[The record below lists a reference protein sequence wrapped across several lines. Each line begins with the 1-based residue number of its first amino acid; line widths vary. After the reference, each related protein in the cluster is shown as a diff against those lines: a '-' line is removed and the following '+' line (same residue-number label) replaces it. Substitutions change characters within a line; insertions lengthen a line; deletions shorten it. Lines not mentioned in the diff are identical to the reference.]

1 LCYSPYE
8 NAYWSTGYY
17 IGVFDE
23 LAAQSV
29 GGFVV
34 DFPVLSGSQPVYEA
48 LGVLQRTELMS
59 FPVKLEKGY
68 GVLQAHSMLKVKS
81 PDTKIGLFAK
91 RVPALSQDTSV
102 GAAAKLMVEHRVQ
115 VLPIVEDEE
124 IIGVLRADRVLSGVL
139 KRGGKGLSITDIM
152 TSNPITIDANDT
164 LGKAVRLF
172 TENRIDHLPVL
183 SKGRVA
189 GMVTSKNVLVLL
201 LSPGEK
207 LTQGGWGLEALN
219 QKRLPVGGI
228 TVGPVASEVNE
239 DYSEALKRVLESRST
254 YTLVTLGE
262 ELQGIVTLR
271 DFLKPLA
278 EHQSTVELPI
288 QISGLSDDML
298 ADGAIKQKL
307 KRLAIH
313 ATKTIPS
320 VFEIRARV
328 KKVGPS
334 GKTFEVNLQ
343 LYTPKKTVNLS
354 DTGYDI
360 LKVFDKI
367 ERRLKQS
374 IKQEVNPPKKRFP
387 KRMQ

>member
-1 LCYSPYE
+1 
-8 NAYWSTGYY
+8 
-17 IGVFDE
+17 
-23 LAAQSV
+23 
-29 GGFVV
+29 
-34 DFPVLSGSQPVYEA
+34 
-48 LGVLQRTELMS
+48 
-59 FPVKLEKGY
+59 
-68 GVLQAHSMLKVKS
+68 
-81 PDTKIGLFAK
+81 
-91 RVPALSQDTSV
+91 
-102 GAAAKLMVEHRVQ
+102 
-115 VLPIVEDEE
+115 
-124 IIGVLRADRVLSGVL
+124 
-139 KRGGKGLSITDIM
+139 M
-152 TSNPITIDANDT
+152 TSNPITIEANDT
-164 LGKAVRLF
+164 LGKAVKLF
-172 TENRIDHLPVL
+172 TENKIDHLPVL

-189 GMVTSKNVLVLL
+189 GMVKSKDVLLLL

-207 LTQGGWGLEALN
+207 LTQGGWGLEALS
-219 QKRLPVGGI
+219 QKRMPVGGI
-228 TVGPVASEVNE
+228 TVGAVASGVNE

-254 YTLVTLGE
+254 YTLVVLGE

-307 KRLAIH
+307 RRLAIY

-334 GKTFEVNLQ
+334 GKAFEVNLQ